1 MTDMEN
7 FFELFK
13 RDFKTERLELHILE
27 PTIENAR
34 LVWNVV
40 KDENPADF
48 KHINWSPGYKKPLPE
63 SLEETLETMKQDARD
78 TAQHGVVWYVFYN
91 DEIIG
96 HHGMFFFDSNDSAQ
110 GGNVWFIR
118 AAQGQGFNKEIWKL
132 LEKMAFRQ
140 LGANRVTRAC
150 DEHNINSKK
159 CILAG
164 GYHMDGQ
171 IRCSNKHPDGTYSD
185 QLVFT
190 KLAQEYKK

>member
-1 MTDMEN
+1 MEK

-13 RDFKTERLELHILE
+13 RNLKTPRLELRILE
-27 PTIENAR
+27 PTPENAR
-34 LVWNVV
+34 VVWNAI

-48 KHINWSPGYKKPLPE
+48 KHINWSPGYKKSLPE

-78 TAQHGVVWYVFYN
+78 TGQHGVVWYVFY
-91 DEIIG
+91 DDKMIG

-110 GGNVWFIR
+110 AGNIWFIR
-118 AAQGQGFNKEIWKL
+118 SAQGRGFNKEIWEF
-132 LEKMAFRQ
+132 LEKIAFEQ
-140 LGANRVTRAC
+140 LGANRIARAC

-159 CILAG
+159 CILSG

-185 QLVFT
+185 QLFFT
-190 KLAQEYKK
+190 KLAQEYKKNK